1 MIAHFVFQ
9 HKTLGDMKPKQKAF
23 KFHKFKA
30 EILPH
35 TRSC

>member
-1 MIAHFVFQ
+1 MTAHFVFQ
-9 HKTLGDMKPKQKAF
+9 HKRLGDMKPNEKAVKFQKF
-23 KFHKFKA
+23 EV